1 MSYYSISI
9 SSLAAIFLTLALKV
23 EAETISYGAVLSA
36 GFTSDMVLAMAPA
49 SAAVYGL
56 VFAAGKNVPSV
67 SVTVD
72 GGSPIFAVVDEKI
85 KGPSTSA
92 NACDK
97 SCFDQGYLSFGAIS
111 CCSQPSCAM
120 GCLWAARTPDESSCV
135 AECVNA
141 SGKCSYT
148 APGTTLEV
156 DMCEGC
162 PPSGCPE
169 KDECQA
175 GCAAF
180 FGSPLPLGWKVILPP
195 FPAGGSHSIKVECTS
210 GCAVGAQDPALLE
223 RVSFGEVVYCSGQS
237 NQALG
242 LEYTYLFQNLSHN
255 IVNDNLY
262 SNIRIY
268 QFGGMSYQNDAD
280 APVYATTAMN
290 PPYLAWQNLS
300 QAMSWGKGTGKG
312 TGKGEVQA
320 LGNFPATCFYFAKS
334 LTDSW
339 GSAAPPIG
347 LIANAVGG
355 TTIASWSDPEDLA
368 ECINSTD
375 TSSAAPPFVLFYG
388 MASPFFNTTITAI
401 VYYQGENDCGGTMGS
416 SATNVGYG
424 CALPKMI
431 AKYRARWS
439 STPGTTDPLVPFGIV
454 TLAAGTSEGNGK
466 NMAGMRFSQSCNYGV
481 LPNSAC
487 PNTFLAQAFD
497 ISDPWES
504 FDCDGQHCS
513 LPDPKTGA
521 YGPNCISPWTDL
533 SKWDPIMLPLAA
545 MIRNDSTPS
554 YMGGIHPRIKP
565 PVGVRLAQAFLNG
578 IRGDGSKA
586 ATGPTIS
593 SCTTSSNSI
602 TVRYNSTLLRNERV
616 TVSSFNT
623 DMSTWGTN
631 DSLFFM
637 ACFSNSGGKD
647 CLSENAQK
655 LWVACNAVAGSDGES
670 VIITIPPAPSSGG
683 TLSAL
688 RYAWPLSDSGDTC
701 CPDKMYTSGYAA
713 CIPANCP
720 VKLSETFLPGNPF
733 YASIIDGACVCLA
746 PQQC

>member
-1 MSYYSISI
+1 MKMYNVQLLS
-9 SSLAAIFLTLALKV
+9 FLFALSTFPKV
-23 EAETISYGAVLSA
+23 EAVVSSGAVLSA

-49 SAAVYGL
+49 KSALYGL
-56 VFAAGKNVPSV
+56 VFAAGSNLPT
-67 SVTVD
+67 VTVMVD
-72 GGSPIFAVVDEKI
+72 GGDPISAIVDLTS
-85 KGPSTSA
+85 KGPSKSA

-97 SCFDQGYLSFGAIS
+97 ACFDQGYLSFGAIS

-120 GCLWAARTPDESSCV
+120 GCLWAARTSDESSCN
-135 AECVNA
+135 AQCVNA
-141 SGKCSYT
+141 SSKCSYT
-148 APGTTLEV
+148 APGTTLNV

-162 PPSGCPE
+162 PPSGCPA

-180 FGSPLPLGWKVILPP
+180 FGSTSPFGWKAILPP
-195 FPAGGSHSIKVECTS
+195 MPAGGSHSIKVACTS
-210 GCAVGAQDPALLE
+210 GCLAAAEDPPLLE
-223 RVSFGEVVYCSGQS
+223 RVAFGEVIYCSGQS
-237 NQALG
+237 NMALG
-242 LEYTYLFQNLSHN
+242 LEYTYLFQNISQD
-255 IVNDNLY
+255 IVQSNLY
-262 SNIRIY
+262 SNIKIY

-290 PPYLAWQNLS
+290 PPYLPWQNLT

-312 TGKGEVQA
+312 EIQA

-334 LTDSW
+334 LTDTW
-339 GSAAPPIG
+339 GAAAPPIG

-368 ECINSTD
+368 ECTNATD
-375 TSSAAPPFVLFYG
+375 TSSAAPPFVLFNG

-401 VYYQGENDCGGTMGS
+401 VYYQGENDCGGTMGN
-416 SATNVGYG
+416 SASGIGYG

-431 AKYRARWS
+431 SKYRARWS

-466 NMAGMRFSQSCNYGV
+466 NMAGMRFSQTCNYGV

-487 PNTFLAQAFD
+487 PNTFLAHGYD

-513 LPDPKTGA
+513 LPDPKTGT
-521 YGPNCISPWTDL
+521 YGPNCVSPWTNL
-533 SKWDPIMLPLAA
+533 SKWDPVMLPLAP
-545 MIRNDSTPS
+545 MIRNDSTPNF
-554 YMGGIHPRIKP
+554 MGGIHPRIKP

-578 IRGDGSKA
+578 IRGDGTKA

-593 SCTTSSNSI
+593 SCSISSSTI
-602 TVRYNSTLLRNERV
+602 TVHYNVSLLRNEK
-616 TVSSFNT
+616 VSISAFNN
-623 DMSTWGTN
+623 DMTTWGTD
-631 DSLFFM
+631 DSLTFM
-637 ACFSNSGGKD
+637 ACFSNSEGND
-647 CLSENAQK
+647 CLTEHSQK
-655 LWVACNAVAGSDGES
+655 LWVACNASVGPDGQS
-670 VIITIPPAPSSGG
+670 AIISIPSPPPAGG
-683 TLSAL
+683 SLSAL

-701 CPDKMYTSGYAA
+701 CPDKKFTSGYAA
-713 CIPANCP
+713 CIPGNCP
-720 VKLSETFLPGNPF
+720 VKLSESFLPGNPF
-733 YASIIDGACVCLA
+733 YASITGGACTCLA

>member
-300 QAMSWGKGTGKG
+300 QAMSWGKG

-655 LWVACNAVAGSDGES
+655 LWVACTAVAGSDGES

>member
-1 MSYYSISI
+1 MFFHAV
-9 SSLAAIFLTLALKV
+9 SLSALFLALRTV
-23 EAETISYGAVLSA
+23 EAESISYGAVLSA
-36 GFTSDMVLAMAPA
+36 GFTSDMVLAMSPA

-56 VFAAGKNVPSV
+56 VFAAGKNVPTV

-72 GGSPIFAVVDEKI
+72 GGSPIFAVVDAKI

-148 APGTTLEV
+148 APGTTLAV

-162 PPSGCPE
+162 PPSGCPA

-180 FGSPLPLGWKVILPP
+180 FGSPSPLGWKVILPP
-195 FPAGGSHSIKVECTS
+195 FPAGGSHTLKVECTS
-210 GCAVGAQDPALLE
+210 GCADGAQDPALLE
-223 RVSFGEVVYCSGQS
+223 RVAFGEVVYCSGQS

-262 SNIRIY
+262 SNIKIY

-312 TGKGEVQA
+312 EVQS

-339 GSAAPPIG
+339 GWNAPPIG

-375 TSSAAPPFVLFYG
+375 TSSAAPPFVLFNG

-416 SATNVGYG
+416 SATNIGYG

-466 NMAGMRFSQSCNYGV
+466 NMAGMRWSQSCNYGV

-513 LPDPKTGA
+513 LPDPKTGT

-616 TVSSFNT
+616 TVSSFNI
-623 DMSTWGTN
+623 DMSTWGTD
-631 DSLFFM
+631 DSLTFM
-637 ACFSNSGGKD
+637 ACFSNAGGKD
-647 CLSENAQK
+647 CLSEHAQK
-655 LWVACNAVAGSDGES
+655 LWVACNAVAGSEGES

-701 CPDKMYTSGYAA
+701 CPDKQYTSGYAA

-720 VKLSETFLPGNPF
+720 VKLSETYLPGNPF
-733 YASIIDGACVCLA
+733 YASIVDGACVCLA